1 MPARNT
7 KSITKPSTKPYTNP
21 KTKPIKPNT
30 LLSLGLKRTKINA
43 ETPEE
48 KNQRKKAENEMKKRY
63 AYLNNTPK
71 NKTFKN
77 KPFDPNKALALLDQ
91 ESPSSSLPEIGQ
103 SIRKEVRF
111 ANGRFPARTKRRS
124 RSKDPNYPKDNIS
137 LFKPYKALLGRS
149 SDNITTIDSLRK
161 PRRSQKHSP
170 NAYGLMNR
178 NYRKWPVSDATL
190 IGRGYTLKD
199 GGVEEARKLGSEI
212 FAKALREA
220 EAKVDAEAARNIQ
233 RIARGYAA
241 RAKKGKNGARMAAAE
256 VEAALKAKKEPEVE
270 KLVDKMKR
278 LTLSN
283 SSNKKRRMGALLG
296 ANKALRKQK
305 KRKNDLSNEMNIA
318 RNDKA

>member
-1 MPARNT
+1 
-7 KSITKPSTKPYTNP
+7 
-21 KTKPIKPNT
+21 
-30 LLSLGLKRTKINA
+30 
-43 ETPEE
+43 
-48 KNQRKKAENEMKKRY
+48 
-63 AYLNNTPK
+63 
-71 NKTFKN
+71 
-77 KPFDPNKALALLDQ
+77 
-91 ESPSSSLPEIGQ
+91 
-103 SIRKEVRF
+103 
-111 ANGRFPARTKRRS
+111 
-124 RSKDPNYPKDNIS
+124 
-137 LFKPYKALLGRS
+137 
-149 SDNITTIDSLRK
+149 
-161 PRRSQKHSP
+161 
-170 NAYGLMNR
+170 MNR